1 MRDVGGPIHRL
12 YSFLDGI
19 NNKAKEW
26 IFENLKWFIYNIFII
41 NWILCT
47 LTIFS
52 EDLKMILLLTPKWG
66 KEK

>member
-1 MRDVGGPIHRL
+1 MRDVGGHIYCP
-12 YSFLDGI
+12 YSFPDGI

-41 NWILCT
+41 NWILFM

-52 EDLKMILLLTPKWG
+52 EV
-66 KEK
+66 